1 MNSQKCN
8 LDIFVVNS
16 WTVTV
21 KLYEWEKSS
30 ENGREFTCENTH
42 RFSHLSMYKDQ
53 VSLIRFSYEKKKE
66 KETNSAKYIGK

>member
-21 KLYEWEKSS
+21 KLYEWEKSN

-42 RFSHLSMYKDQ
+42 RFSRLSMYIKTK
-53 VSLIRFSYEKKKE
+53 SLWFGFLGEKKE
-66 KETNSAKYIGK
+66 KERDKFC